1 MLSKTFCVFLPLQ
14 QRFGMLGSLKSKSSL
29 DTYLPITKGENWM
42 IPIKWQL
49 QCECNQS
56 VWRIIH
62 QCGKCRLKLLH
73 HNEVHFRHSGLLIHI
88 QLFEIFIKDLG
99 SINFITFDS
108 GVFIVSPAVRC
119 RCCRRLCRGWWG
131 LQGLFEDKGL
141 AGTLRILGIDEHLH
155 RAGRVVRTSN
165 WKGCT
170 LNTMKK

>member
-73 HNEVHFRHSGLLIHI
+73 HNEVHFCH
-88 QLFEIFIKDLG
+88 
-99 SINFITFDS
+99 NVITFDS

-141 AGTLRILGIDEHLH
+141 AGTLRILGINEHLH
-155 RAGRVVRTSN
+155 RAGRVVSTSN